1 MKLSIIIPVYNEVKT
16 VEEVI
21 EKVKKLKIDKEI
33 VVVDDGSID
42 GSRELLKEIKGIKLI
57 LHERNIGKGG
67 AVRTGLDNIDGD
79 VVVIQDADLEYDP
92 EDFVKM
98 FEEIKKGE
106 NVVYGSRFLGKK
118 FKKVILYLHYKGNQ
132 FLSLLTSLLYFR
144 KITDMETCYKM
155 FRKEVMEG
163 VKLRARGFDLEPEI
177 TAKILKRGYK
187 IKEVPIS
194 YNARGF
200 KEGKKITW
208 KDGIKAGW
216 YLLRYRFVD

>member
-92 EDFVKM
+92 EDFLEM
-98 FEEIKKGE
+98 MNEIEKGE
-106 NVVYGSRFLGKK
+106 KVVYGSRFLGKK

>member
-1 MKLSIIIPVYNEVKT
+1 MRLSIIIPVYNEIKT
-16 VEEVI
+16 VKEVI
-21 EKVKKLKIDKEI
+21 ERVKKLKIDKEI

-118 FKKVILYLHYKGNQ
+118 FKKVLLYLHYKDKVL
-132 FLSLLTSLLYFR
+132 FE
-144 KITDMETCYKM
+144 KKETKHVYK
-155 FRKEVMEG
+155 VQSG
-163 VKLRARGFDLEPEI
+163 AD
-177 TAKILKRGYK
+177 
-187 IKEVPIS
+187 
-194 YNARGF
+194 
-200 KEGKKITW
+200 
-208 KDGIKAGW
+208 
-216 YLLRYRFVD
+216 

>member
-1 MKLSIIIPVYNEVKT
+1 MRLSIIIPVYNEIKT
-16 VEEVI
+16 VKEVI
-21 EKVKKLKIDKEI
+21 DKVRKLKIDKEI
-33 VVVDDGSID
+33 IVVDDGSAD
-42 GSRELLKEIKGIKLI
+42 GSRELLKEIKGIKLM
-57 LHERNIGKGG
+57 LHENNMGKGK

>member
-132 FLSLLTSLLYFR
+132 FLSLLTSLLFFH